1 VTEKEKRE
9 GKIWRLKEKFVY
21 LQRQTSSLATPL
33 SAGSKTEPPLLYL
46 KAAIKGS
53 FYFSYILRKIR

>member
-1 VTEKEKRE
+1 M
-9 GKIWRLKEKFVY
+9 FVY
-21 LQRQTSSLATPL
+21 LKRQTSSLATPL

-46 KAAIKGS
+46 KAATKGS